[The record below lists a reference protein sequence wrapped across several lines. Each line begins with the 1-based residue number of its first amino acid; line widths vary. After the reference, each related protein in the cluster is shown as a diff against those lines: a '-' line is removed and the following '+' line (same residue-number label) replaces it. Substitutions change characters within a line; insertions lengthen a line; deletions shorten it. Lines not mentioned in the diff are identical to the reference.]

1 MTNLRVKKDT
11 NYKSLADVI
20 SFKMRETDV
29 IHIDGIGE
37 RPIYLATKAIA
48 IARGTLASRGIN
60 ITATPSFGEAIIDGN
75 ERTFM
80 RLTVEK
86 VERR

>member
-1 MTNLRVKKDT
+1 MTNLRVKKET

-20 SFKMRETDV
+20 SFKMREENV

-37 RPIYLATKAIA
+37 RPVYIAIKAIA

-60 ITATPSFGEAIIDGN
+60 ITATPSFGEAVIDGN

-80 RLTVEK
+80 RLTIEK
-86 VERR
+86 VEK